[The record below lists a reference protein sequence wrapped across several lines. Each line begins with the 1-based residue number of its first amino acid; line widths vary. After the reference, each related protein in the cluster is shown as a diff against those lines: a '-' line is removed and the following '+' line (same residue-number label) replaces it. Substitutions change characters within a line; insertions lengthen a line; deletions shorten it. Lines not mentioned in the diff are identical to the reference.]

1 MLNLEHN
8 AHIRDGNGHVFIFPF
23 AKLQVFLYA
32 KLSTASLVTQPS
44 LRKIVLLLLLS
55 RTDHFKLRTL

>member
-1 MLNLEHN
+1 MLNVEHN
-8 AHIRDGNGHVFIFPF
+8 AHIRDGNRHIFIFPL

-32 KLSTASLVTQPS
+32 KLSNASLIIQAS
-44 LRKIVLLLLLS
+44 LRKIVLLLLSS